1 MQKKRKKMETK
12 ITFEGLPT
20 AISSLAEE
28 VKQIKALLLETATKE
43 GGDSILTIQET
54 SEFLHVKKQTLYS
67 YVSKGLIPHHKR
79 AGRLYFLKNELI
91 DWVKA
96 GNKRSFDVEAEAK
109 RIISKRKGGLR

>member
-1 MQKKRKKMETK
+1 MTVNQ

-54 SEFLHVKKQTLYS
+54 SEFLHVQKQTLYS
-67 YVSKGLIPHHKR
+67 YVSKGVIPHHKR

-91 DWVKA
+91 DWIKS
-96 GNKRSFDVEAEAK
+96 GNKRAFDVEAEAK
-109 RIISKRKGGLR
+109 RIIAKRKGGKNA

>member
-1 MQKKRKKMETK
+1 METK

-54 SEFLHVKKQTLYS
+54 SEFLHVQKQTLYS
-67 YVSKGLIPHHKR
+67 YVSKRQIPHHKR

-91 DWVKA
+91 DWIKA
-96 GNKRSFDVEAEAK
+96 GNKRSFDVEEEALK
-109 RIISKRKGGLR
+109 IISKRKGGQR